1 MQLVKNLA
9 SAACGKERGRTAMR
23 LKTRNEVV
31 FELFNYVILICFILA
46 CLIPVLNI
54 VAKSFSG
61 EAYVLAGDVFI
72 WPIGFQLDAY
82 SVVLGSQKFIGSFL
96 NSVFITVV
104 GTLIN
109 VTLTV
114 FTGYALSRGRLR
126 GQKTIMMLYVFT
138 MLFGA
143 GLIPTYLVI
152 KSLGLLDTLW
162 ALIIPTLVSPF
173 NMIIVRLFFYNIP
186 DSLEESGKMD
196 GAGNLRILFS
206 IMLPLA
212 MPVVA
217 TIGLFCAVEYWNS
230 YFDALMYIN
239 NSKLL
244 PLQVFLREML
254 LSASDAS
261 NNIDMLSQIHVS
273 QESIRGA
280 TVVTATLPIV
290 LVYPFLQRYFVKGI
304 ALGAVKG

>member
-1 MQLVKNLA
+1 
-9 SAACGKERGRTAMR
+9 MR
-23 LKTRNEVV
+23 LKTKNEIA
-31 FELFNYVILICFILA
+31 FELFNYIILCMIILL

-54 VAKSFSG
+54 VAKSFSQEG
-61 EAYVLAGDVFI
+61 AVIAGDVFI
-72 WPIGFQLDAY
+72 WPIGFHLDAY
-82 SVVLGSQKFIGSFL
+82 RVVLGSQKFLSSFG

-104 GTLIN
+104 GTIIN

-126 GQKTIMMLYVFT
+126 GQKAIMMLYVFT

-173 NMIIVRLFFYNIP
+173 NMIIVRLYFYSIP

-206 IMLPLA
+206 IMIPLA
-212 MPVVA
+212 MPVIA

-239 NSKLL
+239 NYKLL
-244 PLQVFLREML
+244 PLQVFLREMI

-261 NNIDMLSQIHVS
+261 NNVDVLAQVHVS
-273 QESIRGA
+273 LESIRGA
-280 TVVTATLPIV
+280 TVVAATLPIV
-290 LVYPFLQRYFVKGI
+290 IVYPFLQRYFVKGI

>member
-1 MQLVKNLA
+1 
-9 SAACGKERGRTAMR
+9 MR
-23 LKTRNEVV
+23 LKTRNEVL
-31 FELFNYVILICFILA
+31 FELFNYIILSCIILA

-82 SVVLGSQKFIGSFL
+82 SVVLGSQKFVGSFT

-126 GQKTIMMLYVFT
+126 GQKVIMMLYVFT